1 MTSSRGEEKKLRGS
15 EDSICEMY
23 VSTAATTVDKTA
35 TNIIS
40 ANDDLVVIKG
50 YRSSP

>member
-1 MTSSRGEEKKLRGS
+1 MTSGRGEEKKLRGS

-35 TNIIS
+35 TNIS
-40 ANDDLVVIKG
+40 RANDDLVVIKG